1 MDLSNLN
8 PFSSSDHRETG
19 HLKMDKPDTSRRLD
33 EMQQGVISK
42 SLNRPDGPLKVS
54 GTARYAAEAEA
65 DDMATGVLVGAII
78 PKGRVVSIDEDA
90 AMKMPGVLGV
100 FHGKKL
106 LRNPA
111 QGTANQAPIQPDGE
125 VSYMGQPVAL
135 VVAESFEQARD
146 AAITLAITYE
156 EDDDGVFDP
165 KIAEKEKP
173 DGKQIDQGD
182 FDAAMRDAAATVDS
196 RYTTPVQSSAPME
209 PHASVAQWNG
219 DQLTLHGS
227 YQMLNYNKNELAD
240 SLGIDVK
247 NVRILAPYVGG
258 GFGSKLG
265 IAPEAVAA
273 ALAAKALERPVR
285 VAMSRRTVFETTMRR
300 SETSQRVQLAADKTG
315 KLLGLAHHASVSNLP
330 DEGFTEP
337 VAAATHFLYGGGSRR
352 FTYEVARLNRS
363 CAGSV
368 RAPGEAVGMLALE
381 SAMDE
386 LAHELD
392 IDPIELRVRNMPEK
406 HPESDIPYSARNFED
421 CLRQGAKRFGWADR
435 RPVPASRRE
444 GDWWIGVGVAGA
456 ARSNILGESKA
467 LVTLNADGT
476 ALVETDMT
484 DIGTGTYTILAQI
497 AAEMLGLPLEKVTV
511 SLGDSELPEG
521 PGSGGS
527 WGAQSSGSS
536 VYLAC
541 EAIRTKVAKALG
553 CAAEDLTL
561 KDGIATGG
569 NNRKPLADLLDG
581 PIAQEGHIEPGATM
595 ENFDQAGYG
604 AHFAEVAVNAITG
617 ETRVRRMLGVFA
629 AGRILNAQTARSQCH
644 GGMIWGIGGALHE
657 ELHHDTRD
665 GHMVNGDLAEYHVP
679 VNLDVPQL
687 DVLFIHQRDDHANP
701 IQAKGI
707 GELGISGAGAAITNA
722 IFNATGVRVRDYP
735 ATLDKILPYL
745 PD

>member
-1 MDLSNLN
+1 MD
-8 PFSSSDHRETG
+8 E
-19 HLKMDKPDTSRRLD
+19 PDSSRRLD

-42 SLNRPDGPLKVS
+42 PLNRPDGPLKVS
-54 GTARYAAEAEA
+54 GTATYAAEAQA
-65 DDMATGVLVGAII
+65 ANTATGVLVGATI
-78 PKGRVVSIDEDA
+78 PKGKVVSIDEDA
-90 AMKMPGVLGV
+90 AMAMPGVLGV
-100 FHGKKL
+100 FHGEKM

-111 QGTANQAPIQPDGE
+111 QGTANQAPIQPNGQIF
-125 VSYMGQPVAL
+125 YLGQPIAL
-135 VVAESFEQARD
+135 VVAETFEQARD
-146 AAITLAITYE
+146 AAARLSIDYASDTDA
-156 EDDDGVFDP
+156 VFDP
-165 KIAEKEKP
+165 AKVETEKP
-173 DGKQIDQGD
+173 DAKQIDQGD

-196 RYTTPVQSSAPME
+196 LYTTPVQSSAPME
-209 PHASVAQWNG
+209 PHASVAQWDG

-240 SLGIDVK
+240 SLGIDVA

-273 ALAAKALERPVR
+273 ALAAKSLGRPVR
-285 VAMSRRTVFETTMRR
+285 VVMSRRAVFEATMRR
-300 SETSQRVQLAADKTG
+300 SETRQRVQLAADKTG
-315 KLLGLAHHASVSNLP
+315 KLLGLAHHAVVSNLP
-330 DEGFTEP
+330 DEAFSEP
-337 VAAATHFLYGGGSRR
+337 VAAATHFLYGGESRR
-352 FTYEVARLNRS
+352 FTHEIARVNRS

-381 SAMDE
+381 SALDE
-386 LAHELD
+386 LAHELG
-392 IDPIELRVRNMPEK
+392 IDPIELRVRNIPEK
-406 HPESDIPYSARNFED
+406 HPESDIPYSARNFEE
-421 CLRQGAKRFGWADR
+421 CLRGGAKRFDWAER
-435 RPVPASRRE
+435 CMAPASRRE
-444 GDWWIGVGVAGA
+444 GDWWIGMGVAGA

-467 LVTLNADGT
+467 RVTLSPDGT

-484 DIGTGTYTILAQI
+484 DVGTGTYTILGQI
-497 AAEMLGLPLEKVTV
+497 AAEMLGLPMENVTV
-511 SLGDSELPEG
+511 NLGDSALPEG

-541 EAIRTKVAKALG
+541 EAVRTKVATELG
-553 CAAEDLTL
+553 CTAEELSM

-569 NNRKPLADLLDG
+569 NIRKPLSELLDK
-581 PIAQEGHIEPGATM
+581 PLSHEGHIEPGATM
-595 ENFDQAGYG
+595 KNFDQAGYG
-604 AHFAEVAVNAITG
+604 AHFAEVAVNAVTG
-617 ETRVRRMLGVFA
+617 ETRVKRMLGVFA

-657 ELHHDTRD
+657 ELHHDHRD
-665 GHMVNGDLAEYHVP
+665 GHMINGDLAEYHIP

-687 DVLFIHQRDDHANP
+687 DVLFIEQRDDHANP

-735 ATLDKILPYL
+735 ATLDKILPHL